1 MSDPIFE
8 DMILNEMPDV
18 GLLRLK
24 AYKQRHLPHDQRNY
38 DLEKKASY
46 DLTAHVSIFVALK
59 FLIQYI
65 FFFGL

>member
-24 AYKQRHLPHDQRNY
+24 AYKQRHLPHDQRSY
-38 DLEKKASY
+38 DLEKKASN
-46 DLTAHVSIFVALK
+46 DLTAHVSICSL
-59 FLIQYI
+59 
-65 FFFGL
+65 